1 MPAWIVE
8 IQIPTSSAASQQE
21 FDIGNLL
28 FARLDMAPLKLGI
41 KLQAIISDF
50 ILQKGDQS
58 INRIIDSIVSNVCK
72 LWDVSKL
79 GDFDSFADR
88 IHFIPLLHLSA
99 PYGKKNILSPKSF
112 DCIGR
117 PINIVGRIFAGSFN
131 HCIYMTIVK
140 FLFQRFPQPTKC
152 VPFCYVA

>member
-28 FARLDMAPLKLGI
+28 FARPDMAPLKLGI

-72 LWDVSKL
+72 LWDVSCGMSRNWVIL
-79 GDFDSFADR
+79 T
-88 IHFIPLLHLSA
+88 PLLI
-99 PYGKKNILSPKSF
+99 GFILFPSSIYLPHTERK
-112 DCIGR
+112 
-117 PINIVGRIFAGSFN
+117 IF
-131 HCIYMTIVK
+131 
-140 FLFQRFPQPTKC
+140 
-152 VPFCYVA
+152 